1 MKKDKNKYKE
11 LRKLVK
17 EHNLRD
23 YEECNT
29 KEGLHKN
36 STHSPE
42 PSTGNTEKGSKIE
55 KLYEEYGDSVM
66 SSETL

>member
-17 EHNLRD
+17 EQNLRD

-36 STHSPE
+36 STHSSE
-42 PSTGNTEKGSKIE
+42 PSMGNTEKDSKIGQ
-55 KLYEEYGDSVM
+55 LYE
-66 SSETL
+66 